1 MGIRRWLSTIWA
13 ILRKLPSTEFENSLV
28 NMAPTSVFTRWIFE
42 ISQHLTSF
50 LLLKRKFLW
59 HHSDYLLE
67 PQRIIFKMGGKDLMI
82 MGDDFLYIT
91 FFAANFTQPR
101 FDAVIH
107 FAELKA
113 VGESVQKPL
122 IYYNNNQIDTISL
135 LEVMAA
141 HRCKKVRDYIHV
153 VDLADGHIA
162 ALSKLSDPSVGCEVY
177 NLGTGKG
184 MSVLE
189 MVAAFEKASGKVDVQ
204 VMLRLYMPQRKNAER
219 ELKWKA
225 KYGIDEM
232 CRDQWNWASKNLYG
246 YEPSQPTK

>member
-141 HRCKKVRDYIHV
+141 HRCKKLFI
-153 VDLADGHIA
+153 
-162 ALSKLSDPSVGCEVY
+162 E
-177 NLGTGKG
+177 
-184 MSVLE
+184 
-189 MVAAFEKASGKVDVQ
+189 
-204 VMLRLYMPQRKNAER
+204 
-219 ELKWKA
+219 
-225 KYGIDEM
+225 EM
-232 CRDQWNWASKNLYG
+232 CRDI
-246 YEPSQPTK
+246 YESDSEWKIILLVEFQIISCRLFNKWLLAGDLH

>member
-141 HRCKKVRDYIHV
+141 HRCKKLVFSSSATVYGWPKV
-153 VDLADGHIA
+153 VPCTEEFPRCAMNTYGRTKKCAVIFTSPTLNGKSYCWWN
-162 ALSKLSDPSVGCEVY
+162 SK
-177 NLGTGKG
+177 
-184 MSVLE
+184 
-189 MVAAFEKASGKVDVQ
+189 
-204 VMLRLYMPQRKNAER
+204 
-219 ELKWKA
+219 
-225 KYGIDEM
+225 
-232 CRDQWNWASKNLYG
+232 
-246 YEPSQPTK
+246 